1 MALSPSRP
9 DDAALRPSIPAL
21 LSATIAAVGV
31 GGVGVVAKAISAGS
45 APGNGEKV
53 FDAPG
58 CEPNEYD
65 GPGRV
70 PHYLRNRDCPT
81 PTPVILAHIKYAGGS
96 WHVTWDGSRSF
107 DPVGGRLVRY
117 AWSTGK
123 GPQLIGPR
131 ISVLYSRPGVY
142 SVELYVTDDSGS
154 TGTAH
159 ETVRLR

>member
-1 MALSPSRP
+1 MRSS
-9 DDAALRPSIPAL
+9 RPSIPAL

-31 GGVGVVAKAISAGS
+31 GGVVVVASTTKAGS

-58 CEPNEYD
+58 CKPNEYD
-65 GPGRV
+65 GPGLV

-81 PTPVILAHIKYAGGS
+81 PTPVIVAHIKYGGGS

-107 DPVGGRLVRY
+107 DPVGERIARY
-117 AWSTGK
+117 AWTTGK
-123 GPQLIGPR
+123 EPQLTGPR
-131 ISVLYSRPGVY
+131 ISLLYRRPGTY

-159 ETVRLR
+159 GTVRLG

>member
-1 MALSPSRP
+1 VALSPSRP

-31 GGVGVVAKAISAGS
+31 GGVVVVASVTRAGS

-65 GPGRV
+65 GPGRT
-70 PHYLRNRDCPT
+70 PHYPLNRDCST
-81 PTPVILAHIKYAGGS
+81 PTPVIVAHSTYAGGVWRVS
-96 WHVTWDGSRSF
+96 WDGSRSF
-107 DPVGGRLVRY
+107 DPVGERILKY
-117 AWSTGK
+117 AWSTSK
-123 GPQLIGPR
+123 SPQLIGPR
-131 ISVLYSRPGVY
+131 ISILYTHPGIY
-142 SVELYVTDDSGS
+142 SVELSVTDDSGS

-159 ETVRLR
+159 ETIRLG